1 MERSSLAER
10 DAGGVN
16 SILSSGRRE
25 SQRVRSSVVVLSE
38 EIYWIGIQPSWGSSL
53 AERAEESRSRE
64 KKKKQRSEVTEDL
77 RDISWGKVYF

>member
-10 DAGGVN
+10 DAGGVS

-53 AERAEESRSRE
+53 AERADELRRSEE
-64 KKKKQRSEVTEDL
+64 KKK
-77 RDISWGKVYF
+77 

>member
-25 SQRVRSSVVVLSE
+25 SQRVRSSVVGLSE
-38 EIYWIGIQPSWGSSL
+38 EIYWIGIQPSWESSL
-53 AERAEESRSRE
+53 AERAEELRSRE
-64 KKKKQRSEVTEDL
+64 KKKKQRIEVAGTPA
-77 RDISWGKVYF
+77 KYFMG